1 MQPAL
6 ISVSTQYILLFDYQ
20 RYWVGNMENI
30 STMRWKALLFWL
42 LCAALSLTC
51 CLATFADE
59 VRLKNGDHFSGEV
72 VNMEKGV
79 LLLATPY
86 AGVIKVS
93 WADVSCISTDSPH
106 KFVLKDHQALFGRAV
121 CSTPG
126 TIKILGDTI
135 GETVAIPVAEFEAID
150 PSPPPPAVTYTGS
163 LAASYTQTDG
173 ATETMAANASARFVA
188 RSKRQRFTLKGKFNY
203 GETDRSMTAR
213 NAAGSLKYDFFITKR
228 LYSYAHSLFE
238 SDDFADL
245 RLRSTLGAGLGYQIL
260 DTGRVAFSLETGPS
274 YVNTDFEVA
283 PDDDYTAGRWGAD
296 LNVKVVPEQIRFFH
310 SHEGYYSFDDSSVYI
325 TSETGLRL
333 TIIRNFFAHA
343 GVDYSYD
350 SDPVEGAERYDVT
363 YIFGLGY
370 EFEL

>member
-1 MQPAL
+1 MKRQA
-6 ISVSTQYILLFDYQ
+6 SVFGLLCQ
-20 RYWVGNMENI
+20 
-30 STMRWKALLFWL
+30 ALL
-42 LCAALSLTC
+42 LTS
-51 CLATFADE
+51 CLAAFADE
-59 VRLKNGDHFSGEV
+59 VHLVNGDRITGEV
-72 VNMEKGV
+72 KTMENGV
-79 LLLATPY
+79 LSLATAY
-86 AGVIKVS
+86 AGEVKVS
-93 WADVSCISTDSPH
+93 WAEVSCLSTDLSH
-106 KFVLKDHQALFGRAV
+106 KFVLKDHQVLFGRAV
-121 CSTPG
+121 CSTAG
-126 TIKILGDTI
+126 TIRIVGDTV
-135 GETVAIPVAEFEAID
+135 GETIAIPVAEFEAID

-173 ATETMAANASARFVA
+173 NTETMAANASARFVA
-188 RSKRQRFTLKGKFNY
+188 RSKQQRFTLKGKFNY
-203 GETDRSMTAR
+203 GETDRMMTAR
-213 NAAGSLKYDFFITKR
+213 NASGSLKYDFFITKK

-260 DTGRVAFSLETGPS
+260 DTDRVAFSLETGPS

-296 LNVKVVPEQIRFFH
+296 LNVKVVPKQVRFFH

-350 SDPVEGAERYDVT
+350 SDPVEGNERYDVT